1 MAEVATAAAAA
12 AAFAGLLD
20 ILKTKS
26 GLTLRNLTPPNK
38 QEVVQRSLCSLS
50 PLVFFLFNLVL
61 GAWKELGWDK
71 GWKGG
76 RYKNPIK

>member
-1 MAEVATAAAAA
+1 MAVSRTRWRLRVGSLC
-12 AAFAGLLD
+12 FAL
-20 ILKTKS
+20 I
-26 GLTLRNLTPPNK
+26 NLTPPSK

-71 GWKGG
+71 GWKDG